1 MCTKQCETSRHDDQK
16 RAQEWT
22 NPPSVSCLGLL
33 PTIRLLKE
41 GNVTTFLC
49 CLLVALALLP
59 LPFLSS
65 LLNYLARFA
74 DFTSPLKPLGV
85 GRGRCALARLFV
97 FTQTLLG
104 GPFAVAFRAAQLT
117 VMDVSRVR
125 HGWREAVVL
134 LGECYDLL

>member
-1 MCTKQCETSRHDDQK
+1 M
-16 RAQEWT
+16 
-22 NPPSVSCLGLL
+22 SCFGLL

-74 DFTSPLKPLGV
+74 DFSNSLEPLGV
-85 GRGRCALARLFV
+85 GKGRGALARLFV
-97 FTQTLLG
+97 FTQTFMG
-104 GPFAVAFRAAQLT
+104 GTFAVAF
-117 VMDVSRVR
+117 
-125 HGWREAVVL
+125 
-134 LGECYDLL
+134 